1 MNVNQVNNA
10 NLNDAS
16 PTPALVI
23 FGLDEGNKA
32 HAAWFAAAD
41 AELAERAAGFMA
53 MNVLRVATDEHRAA
67 ATGLPQ
73 GRVFASGKA
82 FAPFCKRAAHDAL
95 AAFGEAF
102 VPPMPVEPEAAPVPA
117 VANVPGGQNDIRVGS
132 LVLACEGPAEGW
144 FEAIV
149 VEDRGEGMFVLGWRD
164 YPDAGQVVRRAEHLA
179 FVPPCAVEV
188 A

>member
-1 MNVNQVNNA
+1 MNEANNS
-10 NLNDAS
+10 DVGDTPS
-16 PTPALVI
+16 PAIVI
-23 FGLDEGNKA
+23 FGLDEAKKA

-67 ATGLPQ
+67 ALGLPQ

-82 FAPFCKRAAHDAL
+82 FAPFCKKAAHDAL

-102 VPPMPVEPEAAPVPA
+102 VPPMPVEAEVAPVPA
-117 VANVPGGQNDIRVGS
+117 VANVPAGQNDIGVGS

-144 FEAIV
+144 FEAVV
-149 VEDRGEGMFVLGWRD
+149 VEDRGEGILVLGWRD
-164 YPDAGQVVRRAEHLA
+164 FPDAGQVVRRVEHLA
-179 FVPPCAVEV
+179 FVPPGV
-188 A
+188 AEAA